1 MASRAAAMA
10 PAFSRTTTFAPF
22 WAAVVAAT
30 RPPLPAPTTTM
41 SASTVSTNSVGISGL
56 SRQLVAAAAPVSA
69 VFVPPSA
76 AGGRRAARKA
86 HGGQGTGRGGT
97 GQKST
102 TGKIGFHCILLKTVR
117 ARPSLT

>member
-10 PAFSRTTTFAPF
+10 PAFSSTTTFAPF

-76 AGGRRAARKA
+76 AGVGA
-86 HGGQGTGRGGT
+86 QP
-97 GQKST
+97 
-102 TGKIGFHCILLKTVR
+102 
-117 ARPSLT
+117 ARPMAAKAPAAAAPVRNPRRERLVSIASS